1 MTFLEGKTVQS
12 VDLPELTTK
21 ISLEGATDNGG
32 RVRVGRRFGQQIGDT
47 DQNEMGVDWTS

>member
-47 DQNEMGVDWTS
+47 DQNEMGVD